1 LEECWKRL
9 RAAAGRKEALMVA
22 DTGIEGQQKD
32 TSGKRE
38 GAAREEGDSSLVF
51 K

>member
-22 DTGIEGQQKD
+22 DTE
-32 TSGKRE
+32 RE
-38 GAAREEGDSSLVF
+38 GTSKRYLGKMESAAREEGDSSLVF